1 MDNMKCQCVILS
13 ALTIQ
18 VLPSSF
24 LLFLLTTPSSLAS
37 FPYLFP
43 ASKLYSVNATIIIF
57 VSVLYFPLSLLP
69 SPSLFHI
76 HLFPLSLLLQ
86 FSPPFSLPSSFSP
99 LPPPSIFLLLPHQV
113 MAEYLPEMKG
123 PEDTRYFGKV
133 KDTAMPKARKSYSH
147 EFLNF

>member
-1 MDNMKCQCVILS
+1 MKSMDNMKCQCVILS
-13 ALTIQ
+13 ALTTQ

-76 HLFPLSLLLQ
+76 HLFPLSYFNFPLPSPSHLPFPL
-86 FSPPFSLPSSFSP
+86 SPPLHLPA
-99 LPPPSIFLLLPHQV
+99 PPASGDGGIPPGDEGSRGHQILRQGQGHRH
-113 MAEYLPEMKG
+113 AKG
-123 PEDTRYFGKV
+123 P
-133 KDTAMPKARKSYSH
+133 
-147 EFLNF
+147 